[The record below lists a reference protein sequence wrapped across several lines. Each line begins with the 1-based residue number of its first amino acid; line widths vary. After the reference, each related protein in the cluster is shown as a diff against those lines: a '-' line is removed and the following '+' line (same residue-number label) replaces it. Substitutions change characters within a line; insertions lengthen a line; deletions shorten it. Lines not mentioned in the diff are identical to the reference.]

1 MRVIGTAGHVDHGKS
16 TLVRR
21 LTGIDP
27 DRLIEE
33 KAREMTIDLGFAWLE
48 LPHSGTI
55 GIVDVPGHRDFIENM
70 LAGVGGIDAVLLV
83 IAADEGV
90 MPQTREHLAILDLLG
105 VENGLVVI
113 TKTDMASDSDWLEL
127 VETDVLGVLEGTALE
142 HAEVLRVSAHTGDGI
157 PELAE
162 HLDTLLTGLPQ
173 RPDYD
178 QPRLPIDRVFS
189 MSGFGTVVT
198 GTLLG
203 GALRVGDEIEIQ
215 PTGLRGRVRGLQ
227 SYKQTVPVSYPGSRT
242 AVNISGVEKRAIERG
257 HVLTHP
263 GLIHPTRLV
272 DVQFRHLPDAE
283 RPLHHNT
290 EVKVYCGAAETLARA
305 RLLDQ
310 QTLAPGESG
319 WLQLRLQ
326 DALPLA
332 RGDRYIMRIPSPAQ
346 TIGGGVVVEP
356 HPRRRWRRFQPTVI
370 NTLETLIQG
379 TPAQRLAQHAESPEP
394 IRTAELQKLT
404 GLAAVE
410 FDEAVRQAL
419 AEGLLTALTDDSL
432 MATSSYRAGQ
442 RQILTLLEQFHQ
454 DTPLRAGMPRE
465 ELRSRLEIKSA
476 TLALLLES
484 LKDQVVVENNNIRL
498 PDHSVRFSEQQ
509 QAAVNRLRQQMAT
522 QPYAPPSYTEAV
534 DITGERVLRA
544 LIDMGEIVQIQ
555 RDIILSS
562 SAYDEM
568 VNATLTIIDRDGSI
582 DAKGLRDRFNTS
594 RKYAIGL
601 LEHLDSLGITR
612 RIGDD
617 RVRGK
622 RAPSNSGGGT

>member
-27 DRLIEE
+27 DRLAEE

-105 VENGLVVI
+105 VENGIVVI
-113 TKTDMASDSDWLEL
+113 TKTDMVSDPDWLEL
-127 VETDVLGVLEGTALE
+127 VEADVLSVLDGTALE
-142 HAEVLRVSAHTGDGI
+142 HAEILRVSAHSGAGVPDLI
-157 PELAE
+157 E
-162 HLDTLLTGLPQ
+162 HLDTLLIGLPQ

-203 GALRVGDEIEIQ
+203 GALHLGDEIEIQ
-215 PTGLRGRVRGLQ
+215 PTGLRGRVRSLQ
-227 SYKQTVPVSYPGSRT
+227 SYKQAVSVSYPGSRT
-242 AVNISGVEKRAIERG
+242 AVNISGVDKRAIQRG

-263 GLIHPTRLV
+263 GLLQPTRLV
-272 DVQFRHLPDAE
+272 DVHFRHLPDAE
-283 RPLHHNT
+283 RPLQHNT
-290 EVKVYCGAAETLARA
+290 EVKIYCGAAETLARA

-310 QTLAPGESG
+310 EILHPGESG

-346 TIGGGVVVEP
+346 TIGGGVIVDP
-356 HPRRRWRRFQPTVI
+356 HPRRRWRRFQPAVI
-370 NTLETLIQG
+370 SALETLIKG
-379 TPAQRLAQHAESPEP
+379 TPAQRLAQQAESAEP
-394 IRTAELQKLT
+394 LRAAELLKRT
-404 GLAAVE
+404 GMAATE

-419 AEGLLTALTDDSL
+419 AEGLLTALPDDTL
-432 MATSSYRAGQ
+432 MATTSYRALQ
-442 RQILTLLEQFHQ
+442 RQILTILEQFHQ
-454 DTPLRAGMPRE
+454 DSPLRAGMPRE
-465 ELRSRLEIKSA
+465 ELRSRLEVKNA
-476 TLALLLES
+476 TVNLLLES
-484 LKDQVVVENNNIRL
+484 LEGQVVVEANIVRL
-498 PDHSVRFSEQQ
+498 PEHSVRFSEQQ
-509 QAAVNRLRQQMAT
+509 QAAVDRLRQHIAA
-522 QPYAPPSYTEAV
+522 QPYTPPSYTEAV
-534 DITGERVLRA
+534 EITGERVLRA
-544 LIDMGEIVQIQ
+544 LIEQGEFVQVQ
-555 RDIILSS
+555 RDIILTRPV
-562 SAYDEM
+562 YDEM
-568 VNATLTIIDRDGSI
+568 VSETLAIIDRDGNI
-582 DAKGLRDRFNTS
+582 DAKGLRDRFNTT

-601 LEHLDSLGITR
+601 LEHLDTLGITR
-612 RIGDD
+612 RVGDE

-622 RAPSNSGGGT
+622 RSPAQSGGTP